1 MKILVADDYEDA
13 RILQETILENHGY
26 AVESATNGI
35 EALALARL
43 SRPDMII
50 SDIMMPELDG
60 FEFCRNVKSDEELKD
75 IPFVFYTATFTD
87 SDDEKL
93 AMDLGASRFIIK
105 PTEPDEFAGII
116 NEVIEEHKQNKLSVR
131 SPQAAED
138 VLEQRHKE
146 SLTNKLIKKMR
157 QLEEERKALRESENR
172 TRILLDSA
180 TVGIGVA
187 DTEGNVIEAN
197 RYMLKI
203 TGYTLEE
210 LRNTNLSKTFVEP
223 FERKSIFGTLKEFG
237 HVRDCEV
244 RLKRKDGT
252 VYDALLSIDL
262 VEIDG
267 QKRHLTTKRDIT
279 AQKRAERA
287 LKESEERYALAMKG
301 TNDGLWNRN
310 LETGEVY
317 FSPRWKKMLG
327 YNDDEIPNLREEWEK
342 RIHPGDYNGVINNLI
357 DHFEDRTKHYVSEYR
372 MRHKDG
378 SYRWILSRGA
388 ILRDGYGN
396 PIRIA
401 GSHTDIT
408 ERKEAKEKLKLMS
421 QLSEMNPAPVLRC
434 DSRGLVQMANQ
445 AAIDILGMQRLE
457 GTAIDSILP
466 DMERDV
472 LADCIESDKI
482 ISRSIAFG
490 DRFYIFTIRGSKDMG
505 MAYIYGSD
513 ITERKKAEDKRE
525 NLEAQLRQAQKME
538 TIGTLAG
545 GIAHDFNNI
554 LSPILTCSEI
564 ALEDSPNS
572 SDAHK
577 SLKHVLQAVDRARNL
592 VRQITTFSRLDKQD
606 HTTLQVN
613 RIIKEVLKLL
623 RSSLP
628 STIEIRQSID
638 PDCGEIIADQVQIH
652 QVIMNLCTNAYH
664 AMREAGGTIEVN
676 AKNIEVDKTY
686 ARGHLH
692 LHPGSYVL
700 LSISDTGHGMD
711 SATMERIFD
720 PFFTTKGLEEGTGLG
735 LSVVHG
741 IVMGHG
747 GEITVE
753 SKSGKGT
760 TFHIYLPHTDT
771 EVKKET
777 KETSDNIDPAGTERI
792 LFVDDETYIS
802 SVGKSALERLGYSVT
817 TMNNSLEALEGFRH
831 EPDNYDLVIT
841 DLTMPKLTGI
851 QLASKLTEIRP
862 DIPVILI
869 SGYSGAINPENI
881 NQFGIREYVM
891 KPFSGK
897 ALGRAIRKVMD
908 KGKKSDL

>member
-13 RILQETILENHGY
+13 RILQETILGNQGY
-26 AVESATNGI
+26 AVESAANGI
-35 EALALARL
+35 EALAMARL
-43 SRPDMII
+43 SKPDMII

-60 FEFCRNVKSDEELKD
+60 FEFCRYVKSDEELKD

-105 PTEPDEFAGII
+105 PTEPDEFAEII
-116 NEVIEEHKQNKLSVR
+116 NEVIEEYKQNKLSVR

-146 SLTNKLIKKMR
+146 NLTNKLIKKMR
-157 QLEEERKALRESENR
+157 QLEVERQALRESENR

-180 TVGIGVA
+180 PVGIGVS

-210 LRNTNLSKTFVEP
+210 LRNTNVSKTFVDP
-223 FERKSIFGTLKEFG
+223 FERKALLNELKESG
-237 HVRDCEV
+237 HVRDREV

-252 VYDALLSIDL
+252 VYDALVSTDL

-267 QKRHLTTKRDIT
+267 QKRLLTTKRDIT
-279 AQKRAERA
+279 SQKKAERA
-287 LKESEERYALAMKG
+287 LKESEERYALAMRG

-317 FSPRWKKMLG
+317 YSPRWKKILG

-342 RIHPGDYNGVINNLI
+342 RIHHDDYNGVMNNLI

-372 MRHKDG
+372 MKHKDG

-408 ERKEAKEKLKLMS
+408 ERKEAREKLKLMS
-421 QLSEMNPAPVLRC
+421 QFSEMNPAPVLRC
-434 DSRGLVQMANQ
+434 DSNGTIQMANQ
-445 AAIDILGMQRLE
+445 AAIDILSMESLE
-457 GTAIDSILP
+457 ETTIDSILP
-466 DMERDV
+466 DMEEDV
-472 LADCIESDKI
+472 LEDCILSDKV
-482 ISRSIAFG
+482 ISRSLAIG
-490 DRFYIFTIRGSKDMG
+490 ERFYDFTIRGSKDMNR
-505 MAYIYGSD
+505 AYIYGSD
-513 ITERKKAEDKRE
+513 ITKRKKAVYERE

-554 LSPILTCSEI
+554 LSPILTCTEI
-564 ALEDSPNS
+564 ALEDSPKS
-572 SDAHK
+572 GDAHE
-577 SLKHVLQAVDRARNL
+577 SLKHVIQAVGRARDL

-606 HTTLQVN
+606 HTALKIN

-623 RSSLP
+623 RPSLP
-628 STIEIRQSID
+628 STIEIRQNID
-638 PDCGEIIADQVQIH
+638 PDCGEIIADAVQMH
-652 QVIMNLCTNAYH
+652 QVIMNLCTNAYQ
-664 AMREAGGTIEVN
+664 AMREDGGTIEVN
-676 AKNIEVDKTY
+676 GKNIEVDKAY

-700 LSISDTGHGMD
+700 LSISDTGLGMD

-720 PFFTTKGLEEGTGLG
+720 PFFTTKGVEEGTGLG

-753 SKSGKGT
+753 SKSGSGT
-760 TFHIYLPHTDT
+760 TFHIYLPRADS
-771 EVKKET
+771 EMMQEIEEKGG
-777 KETSDNIDPAGTERI
+777 NIDPTGTERI
-792 LFVDDETYIS
+792 LFVDDEVPIS
-802 SVGKSALERLGYSVT
+802 SAGKSALERLGYRVT
-817 TMNNSLEALEGFRH
+817 TMNDSLEALERFSS
-831 EPDNYDLVIT
+831 EPDKYDLVIT
-841 DLTMPKLTGI
+841 DLTMPKMTGI
-851 QLASKLTEIRP
+851 QLASKLTGIRP

-881 NQFGIREYVM
+881 NQFGISEYIV
-891 KPFSGK
+891 KPFTGK
-897 ALGRAIRKVMD
+897 ALGGAIRKVID
-908 KGKKSDL
+908 EGKKGDL